1 MKRRIKAIAG
11 NLFYRSAAYRRHWRD
26 RALVVLF
33 HRVDDRYPT
42 DPITVTRSAFESY
55 LEFFASYFQVVSLSE
70 LLTKLARNA
79 DIGSIRAAR
88 AAGK

>member
-1 MKRRIKAIAG
+1 MKRRIKAVAG
-11 NLFYRSAAYRRHWRD
+11 YLLYRSGAYRRYWRD

-42 DPITVTRSAFESY
+42 DPITVTQTAFVSY

-70 LLTKLARNA
+70 LLMKLLAIA
-79 DIGSIRAAR
+79 VILLESD
-88 AAGK
+88 